1 MPRFLVL
8 ALPLVLL
15 ALGAFHFAAE
25 ALDLAVPE
33 LPAPYL
39 LGLWVLE
46 AIGLVALF
54 LLVRE
59 RGLGRWA
66 AGLAASSTAWIFR
79 GPVLALSAAGA
90 SRLPAGSWST
100 LVLAWLGLYSVCG
113 LLMAAVAGHLERAES
128 DLAAAPAAGLAGV
141 APAAG
146 PIGPETEPAVPEA
159 APAEAEPWPLA
170 PDVEPGAPE
179 PGPAEPAPRPA
190 GGE

>member
-1 MPRFLVL
+1 LPRFLVL

-79 GPVLALSAAGA
+79 GPVLALTAAGA

-113 LLMAAVAGHLERAES
+113 LLMAAVAGHLERATA
-128 DLAAAPAAGLAGV
+128 DLAAAPAGLAED
-141 APAAG
+141 APAAD

-159 APAEAEPWPLA
+159 TPAVPEPWPLA
-170 PDVEPGAPE
+170 PDVEPRGPE
-179 PGPAEPAPRPA
+179 PGPVEPAPRPA

>member
-1 MPRFLVL
+1 LPRFLVL

-79 GPVLALSAAGA
+79 GPVLALTAAGA
-90 SRLPAGSWST
+90 SRLPVGSWGT

-113 LLMAAVAGHLERAES
+113 LLMAAVAGHLERSPA
-128 DLAAAPAAGLAGV
+128 DLAAAPAAGLAGA

-146 PIGPETEPAVPEA
+146 PIGPEPWPPAPEVEPEA
-159 APAEAEPWPLA
+159 AG
-170 PDVEPGAPE
+170 PDPTEPE
-179 PGPAEPAPRPA
+179 PRAA

>member
-1 MPRFLVL
+1 LPRFLVL

-59 RGLGRWA
+59 RGLGRWT

-79 GPVLALSAAGA
+79 GPVLALTAAGA

-113 LLMAAVAGHLERAES
+113 LLMAAVAGHLERPEAE
-128 DLAAAPAAGLAGV
+128 LAAAPAAGLAGDD
-141 APAAG
+141 PAAG
-146 PIGPETEPAVPEA
+146 PIGPETEPAVPEG
-159 APAEAEPWPLA
+159 APAGPEPWPPVPEA
-170 PDVEPGAPE
+170 EPGAPE
-179 PGPAEPAPRPA
+179 PGPTEPEPRPA

>member
-1 MPRFLVL
+1 MFQAEVRGGGRRGSLLRRRPRYHLSTLPRFLVL

-79 GPVLALSAAGA
+79 GPVLALTAAGA

-100 LVLAWLGLYSVCG
+100 LVLGWLGLYSVCG
-113 LLMAAVAGHLERAES
+113 LLMAAVAGHLERAE
-128 DLAAAPAAGLAGV
+128 AVPEPWPRAPEV
-141 APAAG
+141 EPEAAG
-146 PIGPETEPAVPEA
+146 PGPTEPE
-159 APAEAEPWPLA
+159 
-170 PDVEPGAPE
+170 
-179 PGPAEPAPRPA
+179 PRPA